1 MEGMQRAAFREQKNV
16 KSGVR
21 SLASSLSVELRAGGL
36 CQASREE
43 GDVRE
48 PQMGGSGLSGQAVVS
63 GFAQSLGSVLVLPL
77 PHCVTLS
84 L

>member
-1 MEGMQRAAFREQKNV
+1 MQRAAFREQKNV
-16 KSGVR
+16 KFGVR
-21 SLASSLSVELRAGGL
+21 SLASSLGIELGWGGRVSARPPGKRGTSVSPKWEA
-36 CQASREE
+36 AAEST
-43 GDVRE
+43 
-48 PQMGGSGLSGQAVVS
+48 GSS